1 MLTATALHRSM
12 QRPHVPSL
20 AITLARSFVAAAAFG
35 YLFDLWHQTQD
46 HLTNGAAGRPFGDD
60 FINYWSAAFLTL
72 HDRVHEIY
80 DIHAF
85 HAFQQN
91 VAGPTLS
98 GYHYSYPPVM
108 LLLSAPIALIPYVP
122 ALFVWLAAS
131 WYAFY
136 RVLREAVQ
144 SRGAWLFAIATPAV
158 LINAVGGQN
167 GCWTAALLGGGLTLI
182 ERRPYLAGGLFG
194 LMVYKPQLA
203 VLVPVALVAGRKWR
217 TVFAAGVTASALIA
231 LSVLVF
237 GADVWAQYFR
247 LATALRHV
255 ILEENGVVHRMVSVF
270 VAARPLGASVEAA
283 YVIQALF
290 ALAACI
296 AVAAVWFKDTPPAI
310 RNAVLLLG
318 TCLATPYLQDY
329 DLVFGALVVAWLWQ
343 QPVEVYPSERAL
355 QISSALFLVLPLVAA
370 GLAHLTNLTYGPL
383 FIVPLFVLA
392 VRAAFIGDAIKSSTA
407 IPVAGVH

>member
-1 MLTATALHRSM
+1 MRMAR
-12 QRPHVPSL
+12 VPTI

-72 HDRVHEIY
+72 QGRVHEIY

-85 HAFQQN
+85 HAFQQTI
-91 VAGPTLS
+91 AGPTLS

-122 ALFVWLAAS
+122 ALFVWLGAG

-136 RVLREAVQ
+136 RVLKEAMPG
-144 SRGAWLFAIATPAV
+144 RGSLLFALAVPAV

-167 GCWTAALLGGGLTLI
+167 GCWSAALLGGGLTLLD
-182 ERRPYLAGGLFG
+182 RRPYLAGVLFG

-203 VLVPVALVAGRKWR
+203 ILLPVVLIAGRKWR
-217 TVFAAGVTASALIA
+217 TFVATGATAGALLA
-231 LSVLVF
+231 MSVLAF
-237 GADVWAQYFR
+237 GLDVWEQYFR
-247 LATALRHV
+247 LADALRHV

-270 VAARPLGASVEAA
+270 VAARPLGASVETA
-283 YVIQALF
+283 YIIQAVCG
-290 ALAACI
+290 LAACAA
-296 AVAAVWFKDTPPAI
+296 AVAVWFKETPAGI
-310 RNAVLLLG
+310 RNAVLLLA
-318 TCLATPYLQDY
+318 TCFATPYLQDY

-343 QPVEVYPSERAL
+343 QPLELYPSERAL

-370 GLAHLTNLTYGPL
+370 GLAHLTHLTYGPL
-383 FIVPLFVLA
+383 FILPLFVLA
-392 VRAAFIGDAIKSSTA
+392 VRAAFAAHAAETARPVQAAAIR
-407 IPVAGVH
+407 

>member
-1 MLTATALHRSM
+1 MRMAR
-12 QRPHVPSL
+12 VPTI

-72 HDRVHEIY
+72 QGRVHEIY

-85 HAFQQN
+85 HAFQQTI
-91 VAGPTLS
+91 AGPTLS

-122 ALFVWLAAS
+122 ALFVWLGAG

-136 RVLREAVQ
+136 RVLKEAMPA
-144 SRGAWLFAIATPAV
+144 RGSLLFALAVPAV

-167 GCWTAALLGGGLTLI
+167 GCWSAALLGGGLALLD
-182 ERRPYLAGGLFG
+182 RRPYLAGVLFG

-203 VLVPVALVAGRKWR
+203 ILLPVALIAGRKWR
-217 TVFAAGVTASALIA
+217 TFVATGATAGALLA
-231 LSVLVF
+231 MSVLAF
-237 GADVWAQYFR
+237 GLDAWEQYFR
-247 LATALRHV
+247 LADALRHV

-270 VAARPLGASVEAA
+270 VAARPLGASVETA
-283 YVIQALF
+283 YIIQTIF
-290 ALAACI
+290 GLAACA
-296 AVAAVWFKDTPPAI
+296 AVAAVWFKETPAGI
-310 RNAVLLLG
+310 RNAVLLLA
-318 TCLATPYLQDY
+318 TCFATPYLQDY

-343 QPVEVYPSERAL
+343 QPLELYPSERAL

-370 GLAHLTNLTYGPL
+370 GLAHLTHLTYGPL
-383 FIVPLFVLA
+383 FILPLFVLA
-392 VRAAFIGDAIKSSTA
+392 VRAAFAAHAAETARPVQAAAIR
-407 IPVAGVH
+407 

>member
-1 MLTATALHRSM
+1 MRMAR
-12 QRPHVPSL
+12 VPTL

-72 HDRVHEIY
+72 QGRVHEIY

-85 HAFQQN
+85 HAFQQTI
-91 VAGPTLS
+91 AGPTLS

-122 ALFVWLAAS
+122 ALFVWLGAG

-136 RVLREAVQ
+136 RVLKEAMPG
-144 SRGAWLFAIATPAV
+144 RGSLLFALAVPAV

-167 GCWTAALLGGGLTLI
+167 GCWSAALLGGGLTLLD
-182 ERRPYLAGGLFG
+182 RRPYLAGVLFG

-203 VLVPVALVAGRKWR
+203 ILLPVVLIAGRKWR
-217 TVFAAGVTASALIA
+217 TFVATGATAGALLA
-231 LSVLVF
+231 MSVLAF
-237 GADVWAQYFR
+237 GLDVWEQYFR
-247 LATALRHV
+247 LADALRHV

-270 VAARPLGASVEAA
+270 VAARPLGASVETA
-283 YVIQALF
+283 YIIQAVCG
-290 ALAACI
+290 LAAC
-296 AVAAVWFKDTPPAI
+296 AAAAAVWFKETPAGI
-310 RNAVLLLG
+310 RNAVLLLA
-318 TCLATPYLQDY
+318 TCFATPYLQDY

-343 QPVEVYPSERAL
+343 QPLELYPSERAL

-370 GLAHLTNLTYGPL
+370 GLAHLTHLTYGPL
-383 FIVPLFVLA
+383 FILPLFVLA
-392 VRAAFIGDAIKSSTA
+392 VRAAFAAHAAETARPVQAAAIR
-407 IPVAGVH
+407 

>member
-1 MLTATALHRSM
+1 MPAPR
-12 QRPHVPSL
+12 VPNL

-72 HDRVHEIY
+72 HGRVNEIY

-85 HAFQQN
+85 HAFQQGI
-91 VAGPTLS
+91 AGPTLS

-108 LLLSAPIALIPYVP
+108 LLLSAPIALVPYVP
-122 ALFVWLAAS
+122 ALFVWLGAS

-136 RVLREAVQ
+136 RVLKNVMQ
-144 SRGAWLFAIATPAV
+144 GRGAWLFALATPAV

-167 GCWTAALLGGGLTLI
+167 GCWTAALLGGGLTLVD
-182 ERRPYLAGGLFG
+182 RRPYLAGGLFG

-203 VLVPVALVAGRKWR
+203 ILIPVALIAGRKWR
-217 TVFAAGVTASALIA
+217 AVLAAGVTAGTLIA
-231 LSVLVF
+231 LSALLF

-270 VAARPLGASVEAA
+270 VAARPLGASVETA
-283 YVIQALF
+283 YIIQAVF
-290 ALAACI
+290 GLAACV
-296 AVAAVWFKDTPPAI
+296 AVAAVWFKDAPANI

-355 QISSALFLVLPLVAA
+355 HVASALFLVLPLVAA
-370 GLAHLTNLTYGPL
+370 GLAHLTHLTYGPL
-383 FIVPLFVLA
+383 FILPLFAIA
-392 VRAAFIGDAIKSSTA
+392 VRAAFAGDTVKAA
-407 IPVAGVH
+407 APVPAAGVR

>member
-1 MLTATALHRSM
+1 MRMAR
-12 QRPHVPSL
+12 VPTL

-46 HLTNGAAGRPFGDD
+46 HLTDGAAGRPFGDD

-72 HDRVHEIY
+72 QGRVHEIY

-85 HAFQQN
+85 HAFQQTI
-91 VAGPTLS
+91 AGPTLS

-122 ALFVWLAAS
+122 ALFVWLGAG

-136 RVLREAVQ
+136 RVLKEAMPG
-144 SRGAWLFAIATPAV
+144 RGSLLFALAVPAV

-167 GCWTAALLGGGLTLI
+167 GCWSAALLGGGLTLLD
-182 ERRPYLAGGLFG
+182 RRPYLAGVLFG

-203 VLVPVALVAGRKWR
+203 ILLPVVLIAGRKWR
-217 TVFAAGVTASALIA
+217 TFVATGATAGALLA
-231 LSVLVF
+231 MSVLAF
-237 GADVWAQYFR
+237 GLDVWEQYFR
-247 LATALRHV
+247 LADALRHV

-270 VAARPLGASVEAA
+270 VAARPLGASVETA
-283 YVIQALF
+283 YIIQAVCG
-290 ALAACI
+290 LAACAA
-296 AVAAVWFKDTPPAI
+296 AVAVWFKETPAGI
-310 RNAVLLLG
+310 RNAVLLLA
-318 TCLATPYLQDY
+318 TCFATPYLQDY

-343 QPVEVYPSERAL
+343 QPLELYPSERAL

-370 GLAHLTNLTYGPL
+370 GLAHLTHLTYGPL
-383 FIVPLFVLA
+383 FILPLFVLA
-392 VRAAFIGDAIKSSTA
+392 VRAAFAAHAAETARPVQAAAIR
-407 IPVAGVH
+407 

>member
-1 MLTATALHRSM
+1 MSAPR
-12 QRPHVPSL
+12 VPNL

-72 HDRVHEIY
+72 HGRVNEIY

-85 HAFQQN
+85 HAFQQGI
-91 VAGPTLS
+91 AGPTLS

-108 LLLSAPIALIPYVP
+108 LLLSAPIALVPYVP
-122 ALFVWLAAS
+122 ALFVWLGAS

-136 RVLREAVQ
+136 RVLKNVMQ
-144 SRGAWLFAIATPAV
+144 GRGAWLFALATPAV

-167 GCWTAALLGGGLTLI
+167 GCWTAALLGGGLTLVD
-182 ERRPYLAGGLFG
+182 RRPYLAGGLFG

-203 VLVPVALVAGRKWR
+203 ILVPVALIAGRKWR
-217 TVFAAGVTASALIA
+217 AVLAAGVTAGTLIA
-231 LSVLVF
+231 LSVLLF

-270 VAARPLGASVEAA
+270 VAARPLGASVETA
-283 YVIQALF
+283 YIIQAVF
-290 ALAACI
+290 GLAACV
-296 AVAAVWFKDTPPAI
+296 AVAAVWFKDAPANI

-355 QISSALFLVLPLVAA
+355 HVASALFLVLPLVAA
-370 GLAHLTNLTYGPL
+370 GLAHLTHLTYGPL
-383 FIVPLFVLA
+383 FILPLFVIA
-392 VRAAFIGDAIKSSTA
+392 VRAAFAGDTVKAA
-407 IPVAGVH
+407 APVPAAGVR

>member
-1 MLTATALHRSM
+1 MRMAR
-12 QRPHVPSL
+12 VPTI

-72 HDRVHEIY
+72 QGRVHEIY

-85 HAFQQN
+85 HAFQQTI
-91 VAGPTLS
+91 AGPTLS

-122 ALFVWLAAS
+122 ALFVWLGAG

-136 RVLREAVQ
+136 RVLKEAMPG
-144 SRGAWLFAIATPAV
+144 RGSLLFALAVPAV

-167 GCWTAALLGGGLTLI
+167 GCWSAALLGGGLTLLD
-182 ERRPYLAGGLFG
+182 RRPYLAGVLFG

-203 VLVPVALVAGRKWR
+203 ILLPVVLIAGRKWR
-217 TVFAAGVTASALIA
+217 TFVATGATAGALLA
-231 LSVLVF
+231 MSVLAF
-237 GADVWAQYFR
+237 GLDVWEQYFR
-247 LATALRHV
+247 LADALRHV

-270 VAARPLGASVEAA
+270 VAARPLGASVETA
-283 YVIQALF
+283 YIIQTVF
-290 ALAACI
+290 GLAAC
-296 AVAAVWFKDTPPAI
+296 AAAAAVWFKETPAGI
-310 RNAVLLLG
+310 RNAVLLLA
-318 TCLATPYLQDY
+318 TCFATPYLQDY

-343 QPVEVYPSERAL
+343 QPLELYPSERAL

-370 GLAHLTNLTYGPL
+370 GLAHLTHLTYGPL
-383 FIVPLFVLA
+383 FILPLFVLA
-392 VRAAFIGDAIKSSTA
+392 VRAAFAAHAAETARPVQAAAIR
-407 IPVAGVH
+407 

>member
-1 MLTATALHRSM
+1 MRMAR
-12 QRPHVPSL
+12 VPTI

-46 HLTNGAAGRPFGDD
+46 HLTDGAAGRPFGDD

-72 HDRVHEIY
+72 QGRVHEIY

-85 HAFQQN
+85 HAFQQTI
-91 VAGPTLS
+91 AGPTLS

-122 ALFVWLAAS
+122 ALFVWLGAG

-136 RVLREAVQ
+136 RVLKEAMPG
-144 SRGAWLFAIATPAV
+144 RGSLLFALAVPAV

-167 GCWTAALLGGGLTLI
+167 GCWSAALLGGGLTLLD
-182 ERRPYLAGGLFG
+182 RRPYLAGVLFG

-203 VLVPVALVAGRKWR
+203 ILLPVVLIAGRKWR
-217 TVFAAGVTASALIA
+217 TFVATGATAGALLA
-231 LSVLVF
+231 MSVLAF
-237 GADVWAQYFR
+237 GLDVWEQYFR
-247 LATALRHV
+247 LADALRHV

-270 VAARPLGASVEAA
+270 VAARPLGASVETA
-283 YVIQALF
+283 YIIQAVCG
-290 ALAACI
+290 LAACAA
-296 AVAAVWFKDTPPAI
+296 AVAVWFKETPAGI
-310 RNAVLLLG
+310 RNAVLLLA
-318 TCLATPYLQDY
+318 TCFATPYLQDY

-343 QPVEVYPSERAL
+343 QPLELYPSERAL

-370 GLAHLTNLTYGPL
+370 GLAHLTHLTYGPL
-383 FIVPLFVLA
+383 FILPLFVLA
-392 VRAAFIGDAIKSSTA
+392 VRAAFAAHAAETARPVQAAAIR
-407 IPVAGVH
+407 

>member
-1 MLTATALHRSM
+1 MRMAR
-12 QRPHVPSL
+12 VPTL

-72 HDRVHEIY
+72 QGRVHEIY

-85 HAFQQN
+85 HAFQQTI
-91 VAGPTLS
+91 AGPTLS

-122 ALFVWLAAS
+122 ALFVWLGAG

-136 RVLREAVQ
+136 RVLKEAMPG
-144 SRGAWLFAIATPAV
+144 RGSLLFALAVPAV

-167 GCWTAALLGGGLTLI
+167 GCWSAALLGGGLTLLD
-182 ERRPYLAGGLFG
+182 RRPYLAGVLFG

-203 VLVPVALVAGRKWR
+203 ILLPVVLIAGRKWR
-217 TVFAAGVTASALIA
+217 TFVATGATAGALLA
-231 LSVLVF
+231 MSVLAF
-237 GADVWAQYFR
+237 GLDVWEQYFR
-247 LATALRHV
+247 LADALRHV

-270 VAARPLGASVEAA
+270 VAARPLGASVETA
-283 YVIQALF
+283 YIIQAVCG
-290 ALAACI
+290 LAACAA
-296 AVAAVWFKDTPPAI
+296 AVAVWFKETPAGI
-310 RNAVLLLG
+310 RNAVLLLA
-318 TCLATPYLQDY
+318 TCFATPYLQDY

-343 QPVEVYPSERAL
+343 QPLELYPSERAL

-370 GLAHLTNLTYGPL
+370 GLAHLTHLTYGPL
-383 FIVPLFVLA
+383 FILPLFVLA
-392 VRAAFIGDAIKSSTA
+392 VRAAFAAHAAETARPVQAAAIR
-407 IPVAGVH
+407 